1 MDKLNY
7 TDTPPIQHMENHR
20 QQRDNLIRKVMAY
33 PEAQVFDPNGEDIVT
48 KLLAVATAHQ
58 KAIAAWYEADNT
70 RSAAHWDY
78 AVERSREAFRLQR
91 DNIVIWI

>member
-1 MDKLNY
+1 MDNLNY

-20 QQRDNLIRKVMAY
+20 GHRDQLLAKIEAY

-48 KLLAVATAHQ
+48 KLLAAATAHQ

-70 RSAAHWDY
+70 RSAAHWDV
-78 AVERSREAFRLQR
+78 AVAFSKEAFRLQL
-91 DNIVIWI
+91 DATTVWI